1 MVLGPVYLLL
11 LPLFQLLPAKLMQK
25 VICNELLPISV
36 QKSAIDKCLSAEELP
51 DTIRVALLSTEL
63 N

>member
-1 MVLGPVYLLL
+1 
-11 LPLFQLLPAKLMQK
+11 MQK

-36 QKSAIDKCLSAEELP
+36 QKSAIDKCLSAEERP